1 MTALRTH
8 CYRCHGQE
16 GANEGGFNFV
26 LNLEKLARTHVTP
39 KSLADSLLF
48 ERLVASD
55 DSVMPPP
62 GEEPRPSKSE
72 IAAIKAWIE
81 AGAPAIA
88 KDQPREFVTNDQVMK
103 SILEDVR
110 QAPERSRRFLRYF
123 TLTHLYN
130 SGVSDDELRTYRNA
144 FVKLINSLSWNTDLL
159 VPETVDPAK
168 TVWRVD
174 IRQLNWSNEVWE
186 QVEDANPYFLNLST
200 RDALACYEETQARMP
215 LVRVDWFVFAASK
228 PPLYHAI
235 LGIPDTDQQLEET
248 LRVNVEANIDQEQ
261 AMRAAFNRSGVSQN
275 NRLIERHRSPYGSYW
290 KSYDFGGNIGRQN
303 LFEHPLG
310 PGTGSESFQHD
321 GGELIFTLPNGFQ
334 GYMLVDGQGSRIDK
348 GPTEIVSD
356 PKRPDKTVT
365 NGVSCMSCHYLGV
378 IPKSDEIGPFVRANP
393 KAFDNAEYILS
404 LYCEPQELDAVLDE
418 DARRFAAAMKQIGI
432 ASISRSGEPIS
443 TMSSRFEQE
452 LDLQMTACEFGLLP
466 AEFKKR
472 LQAADSMVRSFGAL
486 LVPGGTIKRDV
497 FAELFGNA
505 AVEFGLMKGAQA
517 GLAAAPRGRT
527 TLRSRPDDNGKPGE
541 VRRFND
547 MGWGVESLAFSP
559 NGAFLAVGKSDR
571 MLQLFDVNEG
581 ARLGV
586 VDNLRNLGQVKACQF
601 TPDGTKLLAGGY
613 SGQILIWDV
622 SREGLLKPAG
632 QFVGHSKEVNCIAI
646 SSDNRFAVSG
656 GRDNVLRYW
665 EIDSGKELGAF
676 AGFKGAIKACQ
687 LSSNGRNALATDGAS
702 LLLIDVKRNHVA
714 KQTSL
719 TRSWS
724 SGQSAAFSPDG
735 RLVAVGD
742 GYTIRL
748 WELKTGKELPKLQD
762 NEIQWSAAFTPD
774 GTRLVSGGSGKVN
787 VWDVRKQRKIH
798 SLVTAGSGYVQSV
811 ATSPDNQH
819 VAAIPSSAGQDLQ
832 VLRIPSAGR

>member
-1 MTALRTH
+1 
-8 CYRCHGQE
+8 
-16 GANEGGFNFV
+16 
-26 LNLEKLARTHVTP
+26 
-39 KSLADSLLF
+39 
-48 ERLVASD
+48 
-55 DSVMPPP
+55 
-62 GEEPRPSKSE
+62 
-72 IAAIKAWIE
+72 
-81 AGAPAIA
+81 
-88 KDQPREFVTNDQVMK
+88 MK
-103 SILEDVR
+103 SILDDVR

-130 SGVSDDELRTYRNA
+130 AGVSDDELRTYRNA

-186 QVEDANPYFLNLST
+186 QVEEANPYFLNLST

-275 NRLIERHRSPYGSYW
+275 NRLIERHKSPYGSYW

-310 PGTGSESFQHD
+310 PGTGSEAFQHD

-334 GYMLVDGQGSRIDK
+334 GYMLVDGQGRRIDK

-404 LYCEPQELDAVLDE
+404 LYCEPQELDVVLGE
-418 DARRFAAAMKQIGI
+418 DAKRFAAAMKQIGI

-443 TMSSRFEQE
+443 TMASRFEQE

-472 LQAADSMVRSFGAL
+472 LQAADAM
-486 LVPGGTIKRDV
+486 
-497 FAELFGNA
+497 
-505 AVEFGLMKGAQA
+505 GAQFRRPARSWRHNQA
-517 GLAAAPRGRT
+517 GRVRGVIRQ
-527 TLRSRPDDNGKPGE
+527 RRRRVRADEGRAGRPCRRVSRPNHSPLAS
-541 VRRFND
+541 RRRRQARR
-547 MGWGVESLAFSP
+547 GSP
-559 NGAFLAVGKSDR
+559 
-571 MLQLFDVNEG
+571 LQRHGLGSCNRWLSRRTAPFWPS
-581 ARLGV
+581 ARATACCNCLTSTKERDLGV
-586 VDNLRNLGQVKACQF
+586 IDNLRNLGQVKACQF
-601 TPDGTKLLAGGY
+601 TPDGSKLLAGGY

-632 QFVGHSKEVNCIAI
+632 QFVGHSKELNCIAI

-665 EIDSGKELGAF
+665 EIESGKELGAF
-676 AGFKGAIKACQ
+676 AGFKGAIKACH
-687 LSSNGRNALATDGAS
+687 LSSNGRNALATDGAT
-702 LLLIDVKRNHVA
+702 LLLIDVKRNHVV
-714 KQTSL
+714 KQSSL
-719 TRSWS
+719 TRSGA

-742 GYTIRL
+742 RYAIRL
-748 WELKTGKELPKLQD
+748 WDLKTGKELPMLQD

-774 GTRLVSGGSGKVN
+774 STRLVSGGSGKVN

-798 SLVTAGSGYVQSV
+798 SLVTAGSGYVQCV

-832 VLRIPSAGR
+832 VLRIPSVGR